1 MSAKDASCRHDDH
14 DGRFFFFAIVA
25 LVDVRGS
32 QSKTRFVIQHGAAD
46 HISDRGNLDLMPT
59 AARTRDWIVGASS
72 YPKQKGFKISLSIAP
87 DSR

>member
-1 MSAKDASCRHDDH
+1 MMGD
-14 DGRFFFFAIVA
+14 FFFAIVA

-32 QSKTRFVIQHGAAD
+32 QSKTRFAIQHGAAD

-59 AARTRDWIVGASS
+59 AARTGNCIVEASS
-72 YPKQKGFKISLSIAP
+72 YPKQKGSKTSLSNAP